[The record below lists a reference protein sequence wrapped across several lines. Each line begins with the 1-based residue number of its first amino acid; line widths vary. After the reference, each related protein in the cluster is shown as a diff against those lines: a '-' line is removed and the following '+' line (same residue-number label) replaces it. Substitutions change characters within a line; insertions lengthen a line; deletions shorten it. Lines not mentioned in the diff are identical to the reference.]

1 MPIYEYQMKC
11 ECKKI
16 VESIASVENR
26 NKDIETTC
34 QECGTVKAKRILSKS
49 LIKIHD
55 GHFSDFKDSDVL
67 GETEI

>member
-11 ECKKI
+11 ECKKTI
-16 VESIASVENR
+16 ESIASVENR

-34 QECGTVKAKRILSKS
+34 EECGTVKAKRILSKP
-49 LIKIHD
+49 LIKIYD